1 MNSTILSVDLAK
13 DVFEVIDLPETHSV
27 SCCACQSLESF

>member
-13 DVFEVIDLPETHSV
+13 DVFEVAQTDQRGKVIKRHR
-27 SCCACQSLESF
+27 